1 MNCFLCDRDFRHE
14 RVNKIIK
21 IYQQISQMNVIMYPF
36 IEKNIGRYVSVAYY
50 NKEDFPYFF
59 EFN

>member
-21 IYQQISQMNVIMYPF
+21 IYQQMSQMNVIMYPF
-36 IEKNIGRYVSVAYY
+36 IE
-50 NKEDFPYFF
+50 
-59 EFN
+59 